1 VKTSFVLPDELVPV
15 SRSPKAPAP
24 GEAVPAHGPSCF
36 GCGDQVPAGL
46 HLTAVAGEGVGI
58 TAHMEVEPR
67 FEGGPG
73 VIHGGILSAVFD
85 EAMGLSHRMVGA
97 IAVTV
102 HLEIDFAAPIPL
114 GHELRVEAESLGTV
128 RKKLYSHA
136 VAYLGE
142 GTEPVA
148 AAHAIFVQIKPLEH
162 FKDSF
167 DASGAKDFYSERIAR
182 GQRGG

>member
-1 VKTSFVLPDELVPV
+1 VKTSFVLPDDLVPV
-15 SRSPKAPAP
+15 KRSPKAPAP
-24 GEAVPAHGPSCF
+24 GEPVPVHSPTCF
-36 GCGDQVPAGL
+36 GCGDRVPAGL
-46 HLTAVAGEGVGI
+46 HMTATAGEDVAI
-58 TAHMEVEPR
+58 TARVQVKPH

-73 VIHGGILSAVFD
+73 VIHGGILASVFD

-102 HLEIDFAAPIPL
+102 HLEIDFATPIPL
-114 GHELRVEAESLGTV
+114 DRELRVEAESLGTV

-136 VAYLGE
+136 VAYLGDDDI
-142 GTEPVA
+142 PVA

-167 DASGAKDFYSERIAR
+167 EASGAADFYSERIAR
-182 GQRGG
+182 SGG